1 MDLFSKEKARIT
13 AELSPFEPSAQ
24 TTSLLLSEA
33 WGMFTAEKG
42 KGWAA
47 TIANENQRY
56 YDVLIYVV
64 GDLPVSSIS
73 KQNIRQTLEVVKNLP
88 RRNKKPYSEWTLEQ
102 CVEADI
108 PEDDLI
114 SSANVKKTPQD
125 LFLIF
130 QGVP

>member
-88 RRNKKPYSEWTLEQ
+88 EIKNLTQSGRLSSVLK
-102 CVEADI
+102 
-108 PEDDLI
+108 LI
-114 SSANVKKTPQD
+114 SRKM
-125 LFLIF
+125 I
-130 QGVP
+130 